1 MLNGAMQGWRTREGS
16 ALLVYYGVII
26 AIISTAAGFARTPLQ
41 MFAGTPEWVR
51 LVPAVLPAALVVC
64 VLCLRSAR
72 LYAYR
77 LQVLSIGSFLAAVV
91 VVCAGKG
98 GSGATLA
105 MALCMFGVQ
114 YAFMRWEDLV
124 AVYAL
129 VLVLYEA
136 IAASAGVLLQT
147 QTLYT
152 GEILAAVALICI
164 ALGSLRL
171 RSTYAAA
178 SERFTLEAQ
187 TAELRRQTE
196 RNARMASTDQLTGL
210 LNRAGMNDLID
221 RALALAKSTGTQTAL
236 LYLDLD
242 GFKKINDACGHDTG
256 DLALVEAAMR
266 IQYYLR
272 SGETAAR
279 IGGDEFVVVLPSVH
293 AIDEPQALARR
304 LEDALSEPF
313 QSGENLFP
321 LSASIGIALGRR
333 GDTRLDLLSAADKA
347 MYEVKRRRKRQ
358 NIMPVSAARA

>member
-1 MLNGAMQGWRTREGS
+1 M
-16 ALLVYYGVII
+16 YYGVII
-26 AIISTAAGFARTPLQ
+26 AIISAAGFVRTPVQ
-41 MFAGTPEWVR
+41 VFAGTPEWVR
-51 LVPAVLPAALVVC
+51 LAPVALPAALVVC
-64 VLCLRSAR
+64 VLCLRCVQPH
-72 LYAYR
+72 AYR

-91 VVCAGKG
+91 VVCANRG
-98 GSGATLA
+98 GEGATLA
-105 MALCMFGVQ
+105 LALCMFGVQ

-129 VLVLYEA
+129 VFVLYEA
-136 IAASAGVLLQT
+136 LAASAGVLLAT

-152 GEILAAVALICI
+152 GEILAAVALVCI

-171 RSTYAAA
+171 RSAYAAA
-178 SERFTLEAQ
+178 SERFALEAQ

-221 RALALAKSTGTQTAL
+221 RALAIAKSNGTQTAL

-242 GFKKINDACGHDTG
+242 GFKKINDGCGHDTG

-293 AIDEPQALARR
+293 AIDEAQALARR
-304 LEDALSEPF
+304 LEEALSEPF
-313 QSGENLFP
+313 QSEEHLFP

-358 NIMPVSAARA
+358 NIMPVGAARA